1 MDGENERELI
11 GCPKVISYDCSK
23 KIIEQ
28 MEKNICKITFAN
40 TSGTGFFCNIPFP
53 DEYNMIHA
61 LITNNHVINK
71 ELLYQPNFTIS
82 ISSKIFEN
90 KKLNLNDRIKYTNI
104 EYDITIIEIKE
115 DDHIGDIYL
124 ELDED
129 ILKDITNSKNNN
141 DKYIENTIYITQY
154 PEGQLSVSY
163 GILETILNEKKY
175 YFYHKCST
183 KDGSSGSPIFNIKSN
198 KVIGIHSKGM
208 KNEKNNKGI
217 FLNYPIKEFI
227 ELNTV
232 DENKEEEE
240 KALKEFNKTFKLDL
254 KDNKIEKLDLN
265 SHIGCDSY
273 IEELTKIKLNNLKE
287 LSIGFSLFSKM
298 EIFSKMKLDK
308 LELLD
313 LGYNSITDLNPLSK
327 VKYNN
332 LKKLNLYNNKI
343 QNIKGLDTAKFP
355 QLEMLTLGCNQI
367 SDISL
372 LYRMN
377 YKNLKKLDFQH
388 NNITDITVFEK
399 VKFELLEN
407 LDLSDNKISLIDGL
421 DKANMKKLKVLDLS
435 NNDIS
440 DVKQFGKISNLIN
453 LKTLCVKGPK
463 ITEEKFSEIF
473 SYLTLK
479 NNGII
484 C

>member
-11 GCPKVISYDCSK
+11 GCPKVISYDCQK

-28 MEKNICKITFAN
+28 MEKNICKITFGA
-40 TSGTGFFCNIPFP
+40 TIGTGFFCNIPFP
-53 DEYNMIHA
+53 DEYDMLHA
-61 LITNNHVINK
+61 LITNNHIINK
-71 ELLYQPNFTIS
+71 QLLNKQNFTIS

-90 KKLNLNDRIKYTNI
+90 KKLNLNDRIKYTN
-104 EYDITIIEIKE
+104 EKYDITIIEIKE
-115 DDHIGDIYL
+115 SDHIGDIYL
-124 ELDED
+124 ELDDDKLTD
-129 ILKDITNSKNNN
+129 IENNN

-154 PEGQLSVSY
+154 PEGHLSVSY
-163 GILETILNEKKY
+163 GILETILNDKKY

-183 KDGSSGSPIFNIKSN
+183 KSGSSGSPILNLNN
-198 KVIGIHSKGM
+198 KIIGIHSMGKDD
-208 KNEKNNKGI
+208 KTNKGI

-227 ELNTV
+227 ELNFK
-232 DENKEEEE
+232 DENKEQEEE
-240 KALKEFNKTFKLDL
+240 LLKQFNKTFNLNL
-254 KDNKIEKLDLN
+254 KDNKIEKLDLS
-265 SHIGCDSY
+265 SHIECDSY
-273 IEELTKIKLNNLKE
+273 IEELTKIKFDNLKE
-287 LSIGFSLFSKM
+287 LNIGFSLFSKM
-298 EIFSKMKLDK
+298 EIFEKMKLDK

-313 LGYNSITDLNPLSK
+313 LEYNSITDLNPLSK
-327 VKYNN
+327 VEYNN
-332 LKKLNLYNNKI
+332 LKELILYNNKI
-343 QNIKGLDTAKFP
+343 QNLKGLVTAKFP
-355 QLEMLTLGCNQI
+355 QLETLDLGFNQI

-372 LYRMN
+372 LYKLN
-377 YKNLKKLDFQH
+377 CKNLKKLDFQH
-388 NNITDITVFEK
+388 NNIIDITVFEK
-399 VKFELLEN
+399 VKFELLEK